1 MASFANLPPMC
12 GRLIV
17 AGFATLHELKTVYTL
32 EDAYALDEAL
42 YLKNYHE
49 WLVNKQAIEEAKNG

>member
-1 MASFANLPPMC
+1 MC

-49 WLVNKQAIEEAKNG
+49 WLVNKQAVEEARNG